1 MSPAGRGLSKSVPG
15 GTMLGHGQSHLR
27 VLALHLERPGD
38 GPLEAGH
45 REGQSR
51 VMQEPKRA
59 HEDKLH
65 LDDKG

>member
-1 MSPAGRGLSKSVPG
+1 
-15 GTMLGHGQSHLR
+15 MLGHGQSHLR

-59 HEDKLH
+59 REDKLH